1 MFYARNDLPC
11 ALCGEAK
18 FHAVDENR
26 SAGFIRCD
34 HARIAVQFQLDPQPH
49 LTFYPPLRLPDDAAA
64 GRSFLS
70 WCMDQED
77 DEWFDF
83 EFSPISGQISWRR
96 DLSTAEPEAID
107 AALADARSFFSDEW
121 PKLERAVARCGT
133 RPRRRSAWRRFLDS
147 FMEV

>member
-64 GRSFLS
+64 GRSF
-70 WCMDQED
+70 
-77 DEWFDF
+77 
-83 EFSPISGQISWRR
+83 QIG
-96 DLSTAEPEAID
+96 
-107 AALADARSFFSDEW
+107 
-121 PKLERAVARCGT
+121 RAHV
-133 RPRRRSAWRRFLDS
+133 
-147 FMEV
+147 